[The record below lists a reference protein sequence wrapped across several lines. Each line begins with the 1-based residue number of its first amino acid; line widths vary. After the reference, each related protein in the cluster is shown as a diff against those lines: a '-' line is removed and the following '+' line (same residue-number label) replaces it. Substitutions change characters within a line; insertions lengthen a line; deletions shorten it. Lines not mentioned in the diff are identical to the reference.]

1 MGYKVDLRDGGF
13 IVVAYASMA
22 YAYVLYNMHVVGYI
36 HADDI
41 GYVIAKEELAW
52 PTQ

>member
-22 YAYVLYNMHVVGYI
+22 YAYVLYNMRVVR
-36 HADDI
+36 HPDDI